1 MLLLVL
7 GVAVFC
13 LAHLFPA
20 LLPAARDRVL
30 ERHGENRYRGL
41 LSLLIV
47 ASLVLIVVGWRNA
60 VPSVVYATPLP
71 PNPYTSVVIL
81 VGLILFF
88 ASQVPG
94 NIKRF
99 VRHPQMTGTVLWG
112 VAHLLTNGDSRSV
125 ALFGG
130 LTVWAI
136 LEIVLV
142 NRREGEWLRPDTAAS
157 KFDLIAVVLGV
168 AAFVLIGFFHETL
181 FGVAARGAPVA

>member
-13 LAHLFPA
+13 LAHLFPG
-20 LLPAARDRVL
+20 LLPAARDRML
-30 ERHGENRYRGL
+30 EQHGENRYRGL
-41 LSLLIV
+41 FSVLVV
-47 ASLVLIVVGWRNA
+47 ASLVLIVIGWRKS

-125 ALFGG
+125 TLFGG

-142 NRREGEWLRPDTAAS
+142 NRREGEWQRPDTAAS
-157 KFDLIAVVLGV
+157 KYDLIAVVLGV
-168 AAFVLIGFFHETL
+168 VAFVLIGYFHEAL
-181 FGVAARGAPVA
+181 FGVAARGMPVA

>member
-20 LLPAARDRVL
+20 VLPEARDRVL
-30 ERHGENRYRGL
+30 ARHGENRYRGL
-41 LSLLIV
+41 LSVFIV
-47 ASLVLIVVGWRNA
+47 ASLVLIVVGWRNS

-71 PNPYTSVVIL
+71 PNPYTAVVIL

-125 ALFGG
+125 TLFGG

-136 LEIVLV
+136 LEIALV
-142 NRREGEWLRPDTAAS
+142 NRREGEWQRPDTAAS

-168 AAFVLIGFFHETL
+168 VAFVLFGYFHEAL
-181 FGVAARGAPVA
+181 FGVAARGAAVA